1 MHDKRFMLAIALLSI
16 TACATK
22 QLSEEGPRG
31 ENDISIG
38 HSDGCWL
45 SDYIPANESKYVLP
59 YPIGTSYIISQ
70 GNCGQF
76 THTKPPTIS
85 GDIRYAYD
93 FAMPIGEKI
102 VASRSGTVIN
112 TEDFFNNYSF
122 DNYKTNFILIKHDDQ
137 TIAAYIHL
145 SPAGALVEV
154 GDQVKQGQVI
164 GVSGQSGYAI
174 DPHLHFEVFEKE
186 SESCRLATHVVS
198 DKENYRLSG
207 CKTIPI
213 TFKNAD
219 PLDTPARK
227 GIIYTAIKYN

>member
-1 MHDKRFMLAIALLSI
+1 MVKKTLFIAAISFVI
-16 TACATK
+16 SACATE
-22 QLSEEGPRG
+22 QLLKEGPRS
-31 ENDISIG
+31 EEDIPIG

-45 SDYIPANESKYVLP
+45 SDYAPASESQYVLP
-59 YPIGTSYIISQ
+59 YTIGNSYIISQ
-70 GNCGQF
+70 GNCGQL

-93 FAMPIGEKI
+93 FALPIGDKI
-102 VASRSGTVIN
+102 VASRSGEVIN
-112 TEDFFNNYSF
+112 VEDFYNNHSF
-122 DNYKTNFILIKHDDQ
+122 DNYKTNFILIKHDDA

-145 SPAGALVEV
+145 SPSGSLVEK
-154 GDQVKQGQVI
+154 GDYVEQGQLI

-186 SESCRLATHVVS
+186 HEDCILATHIVS
-198 DKENYRLSG
+198 DKKNYRLSG

-219 PLDTPARK
+219 PLDTPPRN
-227 GIIYTAIKYN
+227 GTIYTAVKY